1 MNGEKAMTFDLVL
14 NFKAALDK
22 LRLKSHLS
30 LMLPRRELP
39 KLVSIGE

>member
-30 LMLPRRELP
+30 LMLPRHELL